1 MQGGNVE
8 NVPVISFQEGF
19 RRCLNVGGEW
29 KQRVAGYPHIP
40 VNLSWGD
47 LGTFYTLVEGEGRR
61 AGGQEGKGPEM
72 RTLGM
77 ETSAGSTANPSCTF
91 REVTVPL

>member
-1 MQGGNVE
+1 MWEVSGSRE
-8 NVPVISFQEGF
+8 
-19 RRCLNVGGEW
+19 CT
-29 KQRVAGYPHIP
+29 GYPHIP

-47 LGTFYTLVEGEGRR
+47 LGTLYSFVEGECRT
-61 AGGQEGKGPEM
+61 AGGQEGRGPEM

-91 REVTVPL
+91 REVTAPL